1 MALRFQIREAFRSL
15 FSSKRLNV
23 IALAAMSMSLMALG
37 LVLILNFAVLKL
49 TGYVE
54 EKIEVVVFLNE
65 QVGAKDTQAFLGK
78 LNAHPQVAGL
88 LYISKDEALK
98 EFSGDQALKRFL
110 DVLGSNPLPAS
121 VKIRLLDKTP
131 ESVASFVTW
140 LKSIPGVE
148 DATYGGL
155 DAERLLKALQF
166 IRLAVLVLTVSLILA
181 AVVIISNVISLMV
194 LYRQEEI
201 RIMRMI
207 GATNWFIRGPFLFWG
222 MIQGAAGGLVAS
234 GLLYGIWS
242 ILEYYVLY
250 ELSIDLN
257 ALLPPTILQQALG
270 GMAGLVATGFTL
282 GLIGSLVSVGR
293 QLHE

>member
-1 MALRFQIREAFRSL
+1 MALRIQIREAFRSL